1 MNAPGSRQ
9 EPSVV
14 ALHED
19 RALHCHGALDLLVDV
34 AVLPER
40 ETFASVLPHQ
50 PLVNVAAVLVREVF
64 GLLENSLEQILR
76 RTVHAR
82 EGLVH
87 VKMQVALI

>member
-1 MNAPGSRQ
+1 MNAPGARQ
-9 EPSVV
+9 EKGVV
-14 ALHED
+14 ALHKD

-50 PLVNVAAVLVREVF
+50 PLVKVAAVLVREVS

-82 EGLVH
+82 ERFMH
-87 VKMQVALI
+87 VKVHMALI